1 MENSFNINFTS
12 SKDNNE
18 EHVIHSKSDN
28 LEIMINYKTD
38 EVIEESLFS
47 KYQIGL
53 EISTKDI
60 DFMFESIDSL
70 YYKSHK
76 SILKRIEL
84 IYTPVIPSTFC
95 NTLNILAIR

>member
-28 LEIMINYKTD
+28 LEIMINDKID
-38 EVIEESLFS
+38 QVIEESLFS
-47 KYQIGL
+47 KYQIRL

-60 DFMFESIDSL
+60 DFIFKSIDSM
-70 YYKSHK
+70 YKS
-76 SILKRIEL
+76 
-84 IYTPVIPSTFC
+84 
-95 NTLNILAIR
+95 

>member
-12 SKDNNE
+12 SKDNN
-18 EHVIHSKSDN
+18 VIHSKSDN
-28 LEIMINYKTD
+28 LEMIINYKIN

-53 EISTKDI
+53 QISTKDI

-70 YYKSHK
+70 YCKSHK

-84 IYTPVIPSTFC
+84 
-95 NTLNILAIR
+95 NIVLSYLLLSAIL